1 MPRVPGLNTDVQALT
16 RDVVSGFRKNGL
28 ANFAGAMAFRE
39 VLALIPLLLLLLS
52 LLGFFDLQEVWRKDV
67 APELEKNASEAAFKL
82 VDDTVRQVL
91 SQKQV
96 WWLTVGLVLTVWE
109 LSAITRV
116 TITALDRIYGYHR
129 RRGLFEVLPRSLWL
143 GVAMGVCVVAAI
155 AVVRFGPLLTGEVH
169 GVVAV
174 LSFFVRWLLAAAAL
188 AVGIALIVRYGSAT
202 RQPVP
207 WVSLGTGLVLVSW
220 ILTSIAFGLYA
231 TYVATYTSVFGHLAS
246 IFVLLLYLWLSAN
259 AFLVGIQLDAC
270 VRRKA

>member
-16 RDVVSGFRKNGL
+16 SDVVGGFRRNGL

-39 VLALIPLLLLLLS
+39 MLALIPFLLFLLS
-52 LLGFFDLQEVWRKDV
+52 LLGFFDLQEVWKDDV
-67 APELEKNASEAAFKL
+67 APEVEKNASEAAFKL

-129 RRGLFEVLPRSLWL
+129 RRGLLEVLPRSLWL
-143 GVAMGVCVVAAI
+143 GVGMGVCVVAAI
-155 AVVRFGPLLTGEVH
+155 AAVRFGPLLTGEVH
-169 GVVAV
+169 GVLAV
-174 LSFFVRWLLAAAAL
+174 LSFLVRWLLAAAAL
-188 AVGIALIVRYGSAT
+188 SVGVALIVRYGSAT

-246 IFVLLLYLWLSAN
+246 VFVLLLYLWLSAN
-259 AFLVGIQLDAC
+259 AFLVGIQVDAC
-270 VRRKA
+270 MRKKA